1 MKITAW
7 RIVQPRYL
15 QTAFDGLGASR
26 YPGRWNE
33 RGIPIVYT
41 AGSLSLAALEM
52 LVHLPGP
59 NILQKYQSIPVSF
72 DEALCRQL
80 SPTDLPPDWTDD
92 PAPPSTRALG
102 TQWIADVSSVVLA
115 VPSAVVPIE
124 LIFLINPHHPEFPEL
139 TIGEG
144 RQFHFDPR
152 LRKTE

>member
-1 MKITAW
+1 MITAW

-15 QTAFDGLGASR
+15 QTAFDGRGASQ

-33 RGIPIVYT
+33 RGAAVVYA

-59 NILQKYQSIPVSF
+59 GILQRYRSIPVSF

-80 SPTDLPPDWTDD
+80 SPQDLPPDWADD

-102 TQWIADVSSVVLA
+102 TQWIADSSSVVLA

-124 LIFLINPHHPEFPEL
+124 RIFLINPHHPDFPEL

-144 RQFHFDPR
+144 QQFQFDPR
-152 LRKTE
+152 LMKTD

>member
-1 MKITAW
+1 MITAW
-7 RIVQPRYL
+7 RIVQTRHL
-15 QTAFDGLGASR
+15 QTAFDGLGASQ

-80 SPTDLPPDWTDD
+80 SPTDLPLDWADD
-92 PAPPSTRALG
+92 PAPISTRALG
-102 TQWIADVSSVVLA
+102 AQWIADASSVVLA

-124 LIFLINPHHPEFPEL
+124 RIFLLNPRHPDFPGL
-139 TIGEG
+139 TIGEAQ
-144 RQFHFDPR
+144 QFQFDPR
-152 LRKTE
+152 LLKTD